1 MIKTPCTLGEN
12 EASILS
18 ILCAA
23 ASSLPLV
30 KFILARFYQNVSE
43 VVYEGYKAR

>member
-1 MIKTPCTLGEN
+1 MNQQRIACDEV
-12 EASILS
+12 SF
-18 ILCAA
+18 CAA